1 MIQKGLFDNDNLRFG
16 NVFKDVCNRDH
27 PNAFIEV
34 MCKPVFG
41 VDELTL
47 NAIKAGIKYAWD
59 DIHEMI
65 QYITFSISTPI
76 RNSKG
81 VVVLSGTRDKT
92 LIEYLESIGYEVS
105 DSFKSD
111 AKYVI
116 IPNLDFVS
124 SKTKKAQVKNIP
136 VISVEQA
143 LKLS

>member
-1 MIQKGLFDNDNLRFG
+1 
-16 NVFKDVCNRDH
+16 
-27 PNAFIEV
+27 

-47 NAIKAGIKYAWD
+47 NAIKTGIKYAWD

-65 QYITFSISTPI
+65 QYITFAVTTPM

-81 VVVLSGTRDKT
+81 TVVLSGTRDKT

-124 SKTKKAQVKNIP
+124 SKTKKAQARNIP
-136 VISVEQA
+136 VISNHDCNVRRRFGD
-143 LKLS
+143 SN